1 MQAVSLG
8 SRQRKVMEKRKG
20 DSHALWVS
28 VQDSNGG
35 LQGTM
40 EAKERKQDS
49 PECGASMLRFGRCS
63 QRLEREKGKS

>member
-1 MQAVSLG
+1 MQAASLG
-8 SRQRKVMEKRKG
+8 SHQRKVMEKRKG

-40 EAKERKQDS
+40 EAKESRTVQSVGQACLDLGVVVKD
-49 PECGASMLRFGRCS
+49 
-63 QRLEREKGKS
+63 

>member
-1 MQAVSLG
+1 MQAASLG
-8 SRQRKVMEKRKG
+8 SHQRKVMENRKG

-40 EAKERKQDS
+40 EAKESRTVQSVGQACLDLGVVVKD
-49 PECGASMLRFGRCS
+49 
-63 QRLEREKGKS
+63 